1 MKKNLAEIIE
11 KAAQGDL
18 KAFQEIYDRFKRK
31 VFTFSYHLLG
41 SFEAAEEVTQDTFL
55 SVYRNLKNLKSVEK
69 FEPWLF
75 KIARNYVYQYN
86 RKNPGRKEGSV
97 DERSGNNGSDLEVVE
112 NPEDELMKNEIG
124 EEVKKAIKSL
134 DMKYREV
141 FTLAVIEG
149 YSYKEIA
156 EMLGKSIQSVKT
168 DIHRARLKLRK
179 ILEKYLDE
187 GKDEM

>member
-1 MKKNLAEIIE
+1 MDKKLEE
-11 KAAQGDL
+11 KVRKAADGDL
-18 KAFQEIYDRFKRK
+18 KAFQEIYDRFKKK
-31 VFTFSYHLLG
+31 VFTFSYHLLD
-41 SFEAAEEVTQDTFL
+41 SVEAAEEVTQDTFL
-55 SVYRNLKNLKSVEK
+55 SVYKNLKNLKSIEK

-86 RKNPGRKEGSV
+86 RKNLSRKEDSI
-97 DERSGNNGSDLEVVE
+97 DDGNNSNGRELDVVE
-112 NPEDELMKNEIG
+112 NPEDNLMKSEIG

-149 YSYKEIA
+149 YSYKEVA
-156 EMLGKSIQSVKT
+156 EMLGKSVQSVKT

-179 ILEKYLDE
+179 ILEKYVDE

>member
-1 MKKNLAEIIE
+1 MDKSLEKKIK
-11 KAAQGDL
+11 KAARGDL
-18 KAFQEIYDRFKRK
+18 RAFQEIYDRFKRK

-41 SFEAAEEVTQDTFL
+41 SVEAAEEVTQDTFL
-55 SVYRNLKNLKSVEK
+55 SVYKNLKNLKSIEK

-75 KIARNYVYQYN
+75 KIARNFVYQYN
-86 RKNPGRKEGSV
+86 RKNSSRKEDSIDSGSTK
-97 DERSGNNGSDLEVVE
+97 DGNNLDFIE
-112 NPEDELMKNEIG
+112 NPEDKLMKSEIS

-134 DMKYREV
+134 DLKYREV
-141 FTLAVIEG
+141 FTLAVVEG